1 MSKILIEQ
9 ICVKNINQVPGH
21 SPRLQLD
28 DSNDIPEQSDPL
40 FLGTGSLQNLDLILE
55 PVSQVRLQVDHVSHA
70 PHSPFTKLR
79 FEISAFIDF
88 QNLVRYNIRDILI
101 CISFYTWT
109 ADHATICCSLVSQ
122 GIARPSIHF
131 CGVYCPLVYSCSDST
146 SNRTL
151 TEYPFIPST
160 IDLKYQNEEN

>member
-1 MSKILIEQ
+1 MRKILIEQ
-9 ICVKNINQVPGH
+9 ICVKNIDQVPGH

-79 FEISAFIDF
+79 FEVSAFIDC
-88 QNLVRYNIRDILI
+88 QNLVWYNIKGHTDSYIILYLDSRPCYNLLFFGFPRDRKTLHT
-101 CISFYTWT
+101 FLW
-109 ADHATICCSLVSQ
+109 SLLS
-122 GIARPSIHF
+122 
-131 CGVYCPLVYSCSDST
+131 YSLFLF
-146 SNRTL
+146 R
-151 TEYPFIPST
+151 FH
-160 IDLKYQNEEN
+160 K